1 VGNAA
6 RELNIK
12 LNPRITSPT
21 VIYITVSITY
31 KEHGKMH
38 KVLKYEI

>member
-21 VIYITVSITY
+21 VIYIYHRYYI
-31 KEHGKMH
+31 
-38 KVLKYEI
+38 